1 MDGGAGN
8 DTLLGGDGIDT
19 LDGGAGTDQVTYG
32 NDTAAVT
39 VNLATGVGGKTAT
52 GGDPDTNSN
61 GINDNEEDIL
71 SNFETVTGSA
81 YNDNITGSTGDNV
94 LHGGA
99 GVDTI
104 YGGAGDDTIYG
115 EAGDDTMDGEA
126 GDDTLLGGDGI
137 DTMDGGADDDTFVF
151 GAGDD
156 DDTINDFTA
165 GASTDDV
172 LDYSSQS
179 SLTYSDLS
187 IAQVGGDTVIT
198 NTVTGDTVTL
208 IGITSSNLDQTDDF
222 LFA

>member
-1 MDGGAGN
+1 LGADVLDGGTGTDKASYGWANAGVTADLATAANNLGEAAGDTYTAIEDLQGSDYDDILTGDSGANTITGEAGDDTINGGAGN
-8 DTLLGGDGIDT
+8 DTLRGIGGNDTLNGGDGD
-19 LDGGAGTDQVTYG
+19 
-32 NDTAAVT
+32 
-39 VNLATGVGGKTAT
+39 
-52 GGDPDTNSN
+52 
-61 GINDNEEDIL
+61 DIL
-71 SNFETVTGSA
+71 
-81 YNDNITGSTGDNV
+81 I
-94 LHGGA
+94 
-99 GVDTI
+99 
-104 YGGAGDDTIYG
+104 
-115 EAGDDTMDGEA
+115 
-126 GDDTLLGGDGI
+126 
-137 DTMDGGADDDTFVF
+137 GGADDDTFVF
-151 GAGDD
+151 GAGD